1 MTDSTPEA
9 APDSGDESILDELSV
24 VEGEIELAEER
35 DGPGG
40 EARASGL
47 PPGLD
52 APAWFIPV
60 AFAGVELT
68 LPSTHPILV
77 LEEID
82 APHRQLRIPIGINEG
97 SAIAYAAKGIPTP
110 RPLTHEFATH
120 VFESLDI
127 TLETVRIT
135 DVVGNAYGGEAVF
148 SSPMGLRTIRC
159 RPSDGVCLA
168 LRQRLLPPIAV
179 AADVLAEAGFSAG
192 ERGL

>member
-1 MTDSTPEA
+1 MTDATPDEE
-9 APDSGDESILDELSV
+9 PDGGDESILDELSI
-24 VEGEIELAEER
+24 VEGEIELAEEG
-35 DGPGG
+35 DGTEGVREP
-40 EARASGL
+40 RL

-60 AFAGVELT
+60 GFVGVELT

-82 APHRQLRIPIGINEG
+82 APHRQLRIPIGVNEG
-97 SAIAYAAKGIPTP
+97 SAIAYAAQGIPTP

-120 VFESLDI
+120 VFESFDI
-127 TLETVRIT
+127 ALETVRIT

-179 AADVLAEAGFSAG
+179 AADVLAEAGFSAD